1 MTVSFGYC
9 ISAQII
15 TDQDPEFH
23 YLRVKSKEPSLT
35 DDQMKRII
43 GVANPFWPYLVEIE
57 SLGNNFLTRID
68 THRTNQ
74 QSKTMKNTQ
83 KGG

>member
-9 ISAQII
+9 ISAQIV
-15 TDQDPEFH
+15 TDQDPELH
-23 YLRVKSKEPSLT
+23 YLRVKSKEPSLA

-43 GVANPFWPYLVEIE
+43 GVAYPFWPYLIEIE

-68 THRTNQ
+68 AHRTNQ
-74 QSKTMKNTQ
+74 SNKRMKDTQ
-83 KGG
+83 KR